1 MNDQTKS
8 RITHELAKLASGLIS
23 AELVEP
29 IPAVIYHGLPTPL
42 RDVGRTDVLVLVPGG
57 YPATM
62 LDYAFL
68 PATSPLR
75 GVVQG
80 AAQEDQVTA
89 NGQVWKRVSY
99 HPHNGG
105 GGPPWDP
112 TRHGFHT
119 YVDELLTWLANGA

>member
-1 MNDQTKS
+1 MNDQTKA

-23 AELVEP
+23 ADLVDE
-29 IPAVIYHGLPTPL
+29 IPAVIYRGLPTPL

-68 PATSPLR
+68 PANSPLR

-80 AAQEDQVTA
+80 QAQEDQVTTS
-89 NGQVWKRVSY
+89 GQVWKRVSY